1 MIPKFLEGGAYG
13 VLNDLLSILH
23 ADDGY
28 AQPNRYEVIINP
40 PSLPSSSSS
49 QNKNWL
55 SDMTNKSDLRRLSL
69 RAASITLPGRNLST
83 SQESNIYGPDREIV
97 EGVTYADDISIN
109 FQSSSGLEERVFF
122 ENWQRKAF
130 NEETWN
136 IGYYKDYI
144 GSVDIYV
151 LDKQDQRRYGIKLHE
166 AFPKTI
172 GANEL
177 SYGSENELMML
188 PISFTFRHWTSLD
201 QNQNPP
207 VNIFNK
213 VFETVV
219 NTAERNITRNIPKV
233 LNKLF

>member
-40 PSLPSSSSS
+40 PSLPSSSSQQNMFSGMTS
-49 QNKNWL
+49 Q
-55 SDMTNKSDLRRLSL
+55 SDLRKLSL

-109 FQSSSGLEERVFF
+109 FQASSGLEERVFF
-122 ENWQRKAF
+122 ENWQIKAF
-130 NEETWN
+130 DEKTWN

-144 GSVDIYV
+144 GSVEIYV

-207 VNIFNK
+207 VNITDKIFD
-213 VFETVV
+213 TVA
-219 NTAERNITRNIPKV
+219 NTVERNITRNIPSV
-233 LNKLF
+233 INKLF

>member
-1 MIPKFLEGGAYG
+1 MAELPKFLEGGAYG
-13 VLNDLLSILH
+13 ILNDILS
-23 ADDGY
+23 AFRSDDGY
-28 AQPNRYEVIINP
+28 AQPNRYEIIISP
-40 PSLPSSSSS
+40 PTSFSGGKQ
-49 QNKNWL
+49 QNIFAGMEKQ
-55 SDMTNKSDLRRLSL
+55 SDTKRISL
-69 RAASITLPGRNLST
+69 RAASITLPGRTLTTST
-83 SQESNIYGPDREIV
+83 ESNVYGPDREIV
-97 EGVTYADDISIN
+97 EGVTFADDISIT
-109 FQSSSGLEERVFF
+109 FQASSDLQERVFF
-122 ENWQRKAF
+122 ENWQRNAF
-130 NEETWN
+130 NEKTWD
-136 IGYYKDYI
+136 IGYYNDYI
-144 GSVDIYV
+144 GSIEIYV

-172 GANEL
+172 GPNEL
-177 SYGSENELMML
+177 SYSSEGELMTI